1 MPKPKLNPEDARQGE
16 KGTSV
21 LMILVVGLALCAVIF
36 VGLGIY
42 GWWLPDADM
51 AVDGPVPTGS
61 EPVDPATQDGG
72 TVSPSNPA
80 NP

>member
-1 MPKPKLNPEDARQGE
+1 MPKPKLDPQDARQGE

-42 GWWLPDADM
+42 GWWLPDANM
-51 AVDGPVPTGS
+51 AVEGPVETGS
-61 EPVDPATQDGG
+61 TPADTVTPDGG
-72 TVSPSNPA
+72 TVTPGDPA